1 MNLDIQTY
9 FPGVNIQ
16 KSMTHS
22 LVRGKFCDIVS
33 GKATRLKLDGVLS
46 MHYRNGVLFD
56 PLLLHLLS
64 KSTEIIK
71 KFFKLN
77 NTLGE

>member
-33 GKATRLKLDGVLS
+33 GKATRLKFFENEKLS
-46 MHYRNGVLFD
+46 LCLKIPEIDLFGNIFLHY
-56 PLLLHLLS
+56 
-64 KSTEIIK
+64 K
-71 KFFKLN
+71 
-77 NTLGE
+77 